1 MVQWAGALEGKEMG
15 GGGASCRFRVAKV
28 WGAAAERFLGDEVA
42 GRSEVRLSC
51 EGWREPERT

>member
-1 MVQWAGALEGKEMG
+1 M
-15 GGGASCRFRVAKV
+15 KV

-51 EGWREPERT
+51 EGWREPARI